1 MTEQQANLKVLED
14 ERVQEILQGLTQGRT
29 RDELADEFGHK
40 NYKTL
45 DMYMRRRD
53 FEWDSDK
60 CIYKLAMEKSKPAI
74 VDTSKAYRIIQLI
87 DQQEELDLQKIA
99 QLNGFNSYKD
109 LAAYMSAHD
118 YSWSSEQN
126 NYVKQTCV
134 EIHSQE
140 DEQPNV
146 SAESSMSTL
155 PALPTR
161 TTRTTNTEEEGLSEY
176 LPLLK
181 MLKNNELRLL
191 NLLQPYGAGGQIP
204 RYTIPGVAKT
214 KTVQMIHSL
223 DQMVTDFAKEKNMTQ
238 RDVFEVA
245 LMDFF
250 KLYGYERQ
258 VETLIK

>member
-1 MTEQQANLKVLED
+1 MIEQQDNVKVLED

-29 RDELADEFGHK
+29 RDDLADEFGHK

-45 DMYMRRRD
+45 DMYMRRRN
-53 FEWDSDK
+53 FEWDSVK
-60 CIYKLAMEKSKPAI
+60 GIYKLAIEKAQPAV
-74 VDTSKAYRIIQLI
+74 VDTSKAYRIIQQI
-87 DQQEELDLQKIA
+87 DQQDEFDLQRIA
-99 QLNGFNSYKD
+99 QLNGFNNYKE
-109 LAAYMSAHD
+109 LAAYMSAHG

-126 NYVKQTCV
+126 NYVKQSRV
-134 EIHSQE
+134 ETHSLV
-140 DEQPNV
+140 DEQPKV
-146 SAESSMSTL
+146 SAEQSMSTL
-155 PALPTR
+155 PTLPI
-161 TTRTTNTEEEGLSEY
+161 NTEDKGLSEY
-176 LPLLK
+176 LSLLK
-181 MLKNNELRLL
+181 MLKTNELRLL

-245 LMDFF
+245 LIDFF

-258 VETLIK
+258 VELLLK